1 MDIPFGD
8 ELFLMRPESDLLEE
22 AHLDFQLLLRV
33 SMLLIKRERII
44 NHNPCGKGQKVNQNL
59 RKENI
64 TRMHVSMQ

>member
-59 RKENI
+59 EE
-64 TRMHVSMQ
+64 